1 MLYLNKKEIIREKL
15 LVDKNIFLKRVGSVL
30 KEERI
35 GKRISR
41 TSLSKMVDFT
51 ENYIGYIE
59 QGRYNISLLKFIL
72 IANELDLNPNYII
85 NKSLDDVLE
94 MKITNWEEK
103 DISKEIIMYLK
114 NTL

>member
-1 MLYLNKKEIIREKL
+1 MLYNIKKEIIRNNLIEN
-15 LVDKNIFLKRVGSVL
+15 KNLFLKEVGRIL
-30 KEERI
+30 KEERV

-41 TSLSKMVDFT
+41 TKLSKMVDFT

-72 IANELDLNPNYII
+72 ITNELDLNPNYII
-85 NKSLDDVLE
+85 NRSLDNCFD
-94 MKITNWEEK
+94 KNINNWEEK

-114 NTL
+114 N